1 MKERLLDLLAN
12 VTRNHEIGPHE
23 CFTASYLAN
32 ELSVSRNSVSQHLNE
47 FIQDNRVIKVNT
59 RPVYFFD
66 VKELEK
72 KGIEVSN
79 SVFDS
84 FSNLMAKKVDFERL
98 IGYRGSLSHAI
109 EQCKAAMSYPPHGL
123 PILLNGPTGTGKSR
137 IAQTMFDYAQATKQL
152 TSKDSKL
159 IVVNCSEYA
168 NNPELLTA
176 NLFGHKK
183 GAYTGA
189 DKDNPGLIQLADGGI
204 LFLDEVHCLKAECQ
218 EKLFLFMD
226 KGVFH
231 RVGDNENWYHSN
243 VRLVFATTEN
253 PEDVLLKTL
262 LRRIPITVKI
272 PALEERPRN
281 EKAALLTH
289 IFKDEAKEIGKTI
302 EISSLAYQILMD
314 TNIPGNVGGLVN
326 CIKATCANAFLNNKN
341 ENELLE
347 IHVYNLPEH
356 VLQLAPEINFKLQ
369 DAKDKKMLQLSF
381 PYQSNPY
388 DAKLIAVYGKMLES
402 YQKYCENPLTNKLL
416 SDDLQRVIEQY
427 SDYLMYDRVQQ
438 TGTNVEF
445 TKKITDKIFSIVMN
459 RYSLKISNNDILLV
473 SRYLSEY
480 AKLSHELKNWIND
493 HHQEIHDFSE
503 VLQMKFPR
511 EYAIVTEI
519 VDNILINL
527 DIEVDEMMKIRL
539 MFVLCDVE
547 KSESDNKTVAVILCH
562 GYSTASSI
570 ADAVNK
576 MLNENI
582 YDAIDMQ
589 LDMSVDKITKQ
600 LNDYLKMKNY
610 FDNLVLLVDM
620 GSLEEI
626 YKGIKQLA
634 NVNVSI
640 INNVNTKLALA
651 IGSKIKQGEDL
662 SKELELTCLD
672 NVSQYKY
679 IQNRAKKKAILS
691 VCATGMGAAEKIL
704 DLFKKSIPVPIDAE
718 IITYDYNK
726 LVENGKEDYV
736 FDHYDISFIIGTM
749 NPYIEDVPFIAI
761 EDLVLNSDMDELKDV
776 TKEFFS
782 DEEFDIL
789 KQNIIKNFTLNNIVN
804 HLTILNAEKVL
815 DDVEY
820 LVETLEKHLSKPL
833 LPASKVG
840 LYVHLSC
847 LIERLILKN
856 EVQLVEDPIEF
867 ITQQKDFIDLIK
879 NVFSV
884 VEMNYSV
891 EIPISEIVYIFNY
904 IENYL

>member
-1 MKERLLDLLAN
+1 MKEKLYKLLADHTN
-12 VTRNHEIGPHE
+12 KYEIKPHE

-32 ELSVSRNSVSQHLNE
+32 ELSLSRNSVSQYLNE
-47 FIQDNRVIKVNT
+47 FIQDNRVIKVNS
-59 RPVYFFD
+59 RPVYFFA
-66 VKELEK
+66 VEELEK
-72 KGIEVSN
+72 KGIEVTN

-84 FSNLMAKKVDFERL
+84 FQTLMVKKVDFERL
-98 IGYRGSLSHAI
+98 IGFRGSLSHAI
-109 EQCKAAMSYPPHGL
+109 EQCKAAMCYPPNGL

-137 IAQTMFDYAQATKQL
+137 IAQTMFEYAQSCKQL
-152 TSKDSKL
+152 LAKDSKL

-189 DKDNPGLIQLADGGI
+189 DKDNPGLIQLADGGV

-231 RVGDNENWYHSN
+231 RVGDNENWYHSD
-243 VRLVFATTEN
+243 VRLIFATTEN

-272 PALEERPRN
+272 PALEDRPRN

-289 IFKDEAKEIGKTI
+289 IFKEESKEIGKTI
-302 EISSLAYQILMD
+302 EISSLAYQIFMD

-326 CIKATCANAFLNNKN
+326 CIKATCANAFLTNKS
-341 ENELLE
+341 EDEILE
-347 IHVYNLPEH
+347 IHVYNLPEY
-356 VLQLAPEINFKLQ
+356 VLQLAPVINFRLQ
-369 DAKDKKMLQLSF
+369 DAKDKKMMRLSF
-381 PYQSNPY
+381 PHQSNPY
-388 DAKLIAVYGKMLES
+388 DSKLIAVYSKMLES
-402 YQKYCENPLTNKLL
+402 YQKYCENPLTNQLL
-416 SDDLQRVIEQY
+416 NDDLQRVIQQY
-427 SDYLMYDRVQQ
+427 SDYLMYDRGQQ
-438 TGTNVEF
+438 SVTNIEF

-459 RYSLKISNNDILLV
+459 RYSLKISNNDILLI

-480 AKLSHELKNWIND
+480 AKLSQELKNWIND

-503 VLQMKFPR
+503 VFQMKFPR

-527 DIEVDEMMKIRL
+527 DVEVDEMMKIRL
-539 MFVLCDVE
+539 MLVLCDVE
-547 KSESDNKTVAVILCH
+547 KSESNNKTVAVILCH

-582 YDAIDMQ
+582 FDAIDMQ
-589 LDMSVDKITKQ
+589 LDMSVDKITNQ

-610 FDNLVLLVDM
+610 FDDLVLLVDM

-626 YKGIKQLA
+626 YKGIKQLS

-651 IGSKIKQGEDL
+651 IGSKIKQGVDL
-662 SKELELTCLD
+662 STELEMTCLD

-704 DLFKKSIPVPIDAE
+704 DLFKKSLPNPIDAE

-726 LVENGKEDYV
+726 LVENGKSDYV

-761 EDLVLNSDMDELKDV
+761 EDLVLNSDMDELKNV
-776 TKEFFS
+776 TREFFS
-782 DEEFDIL
+782 DEEFDVL

-820 LVETLEKHLSKPL
+820 LVDSMEKHLSQPL

-856 EVQLVEDPIEF
+856 EVQLVEDPVDFMSQHKEF
-867 ITQQKDFIDLIK
+867 ITLIK
-879 NVFSV
+879 EIFSV
-884 VEMNYSV
+884 VETNYSV
-891 EIPISEIVYIFNY
+891 EVPISEIVYIFNY

>member
-1 MKERLLDLLAN
+1 MREKLLELLAKY
-12 VTRNHEIGPHE
+12 TTEQGPVPLE

-32 ELSVSRNSVSQHLNE
+32 ELSLSRNSISQYLNE
-47 FIQDNRVIKVNT
+47 FIQENKVVKVNS
-59 RPVYFFD
+59 RPVYFFEIGALE
-66 VKELEK
+66 KRGIELE
-72 KGIEVSN
+72 N
-79 SVFDS
+79 SVFETFDD
-84 FSNLMAKKVDFERL
+84 LTMKKEDFDRL

-109 EQCKAAMSYPPHGL
+109 EQCKAAMCYPPMGL
-123 PILLNGPTGTGKSR
+123 PILLNGATGTGKSR
-137 IAQTMFDYAQATKQL
+137 IAQTMFEYAQECKHIL
-152 TSKDSKL
+152 PKESKF
-159 IVVNCSEYA
+159 VVINCSEYA

-189 DKDNPGLIQLADGGI
+189 DKDNPGLIQLADGGV

-226 KGVFH
+226 KGVYH
-231 RVGDNENWYHSN
+231 RVGDNENWFHSD

-262 LRRIPITVKI
+262 LRRIPIIVKI
-272 PALEERPRN
+272 PSLEERPRN
-281 EKAALLTH
+281 EKAALLAL
-289 IFKDEAKEIGKTI
+289 IFKEESKEIGKTI
-302 EISSLAYQILMD
+302 EISSLAYQIFMD
-314 TNIPGNVGGLVN
+314 TSIPGNVGGLVN
-326 CIKATCANAFLNNKN
+326 SVKATCANAFLNNN
-341 ENELLE
+341 LNDEILE
-347 IHVYNLPEH
+347 IHVYNLPEY
-356 VLQLAPEINFKLQ
+356 VLQLAPVINFRLQ
-369 DAKDKKMLQLSF
+369 DAKDKKMMKLSF
-381 PYQSNPY
+381 PYQANPY

-402 YQKYCENPLTNKLL
+402 YRRYLENPLTNKLL
-416 SDDLQRVIEQY
+416 NDNLQQVIDQY
-427 SDYLMYDRVQQ
+427 SDYLMYDRAQASSP
-438 TGTNVEF
+438 NIEF

-459 RYSLKISNNDILLV
+459 RYSLKISNNDILLI

-480 AKLSHELKNWIND
+480 ARLSHEFKNWINN
-493 HHQEIHDFSE
+493 HLQEINDFSE

-519 VDNILINL
+519 VDNIGINL
-527 DIEVDEMMKIRL
+527 DIEIDEMMKIRL
-539 MFVLCDVE
+539 MLVICDLE
-547 KSESDNKTVAVILCH
+547 KNESANKTVAVILCH

-582 YDAIDMQ
+582 FDAIDMQ
-589 LDMSVDKITKQ
+589 LDMSVDKITNQ

-610 FDNLVLLVDM
+610 FDDLVLLVDM

-626 YKGIKQLA
+626 YKGIKRIP

-640 INNVNTKLALA
+640 INNINTKLALS
-651 IGSKIKQGEDL
+651 IGSKIKQGADL
-662 SKELELTCLD
+662 SKSLESACKD
-672 NVSQYKY
+672 NVSQFKY

-691 VCATGMGAAEKIL
+691 VCATGVGAAEKIL
-704 DLFKKSIPVPIDAE
+704 DLFKKSLPVPIDAE
-718 IITYDYNK
+718 ILTYDYNK
-726 LVENGKEDYV
+726 LVENGKEDYI
-736 FDHYDISFIIGTM
+736 FERYDISFIIGTM
-749 NPYIEDVPFIAI
+749 NPYIDEVPFIAI
-761 EDLVLNSDMDELKDV
+761 EDLVLNSDMNELKKV
-776 TKEFFS
+776 TREFCN
-782 DEEFDIL
+782 DDEFDIL

-820 LVETLEKHLSKPL
+820 LVEQMEEHLSKPL

-856 EVQLVEDPIEF
+856 EVQLIEDPV
-867 ITQQKDFIDLIK
+867 DFIEQHEDFINLVREI
-879 NVFSV
+879 FSV
-884 VEMNYSV
+884 VELNYSV
-891 EIPISEIVYIFNY
+891 EIPVSEIIYIFNY

>member
-704 DLFKKSIPVPIDAE
+704 DLFKKSIPVSIDAE

>member
-109 EQCKAAMSYPPHGL
+109 EQCKAAMSYPPQGL

-651 IGSKIKQGEDL
+651 IGSKIKQGVDL

-820 LVETLEKHLSKPL
+820 LVETLEKQLSKPL